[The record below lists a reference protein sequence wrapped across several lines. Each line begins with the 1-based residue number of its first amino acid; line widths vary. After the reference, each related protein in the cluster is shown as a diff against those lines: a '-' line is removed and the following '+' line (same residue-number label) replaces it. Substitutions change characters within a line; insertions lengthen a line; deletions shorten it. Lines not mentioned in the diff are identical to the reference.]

1 MTRIPA
7 DSGDGLA
14 AFVTGLPE
22 GQRHK
27 GFFWAAATA
36 AEDGLPPAEVA
47 KVEKAG
53 IVAGLDPA
61 YVRKTLAQV
70 HDKESAVAKQ
80 ILKKKPRPKPKPKD

>member
-1 MTRIPA
+1 MSEPKP
-7 DSGDGLA
+7 DNGDGLA
-14 AFVTGLPE
+14 AFVAGLPV

-36 AEDGLPPAEVA
+36 AEDGLPPDEVA

-53 IVAGLDPA
+53 IDAGLDPA

-70 HDKESAVAKQ
+70 HDKERDRGKAD
-80 ILKKKPRPKPKPKD
+80 PD